1 MASPRILVVRPDR
14 IGDVVLSVPVLQTL
28 RQRWPDAYLAM
39 MVHPYTQDILVGN
52 PWIDDVLTDAPD
64 TSDRGVIG
72 FFRQVKRLREDQF
85 DTALMLMPT
94 MRTAWMLFLAG
105 IPRRI
110 GVGHKLY
117 QTLTSTRSVSR
128 NRYIPLRHEADYC
141 LDLAREIGAEA
152 MRIRPEVFPKETE
165 RCTVRAILENEGL
178 DGRPLIGI
186 HPGNGCNA
194 PNWSPER
201 YGKLAE
207 KLFNNFK
214 VPVLVTGST
223 EEQDL
228 IDRMTAS
235 TAAPLIALAGRFT
248 LRNLM
253 AVIGEMDILISSST
267 GPMHM
272 AAAMNVPTVSLF
284 CPLPGRSPERWAPL
298 SDHKRIYLPV
308 DGQCETCETGPMCT
322 LSGIT
327 VETVSEGVAELLH
340 EKGIVGN
347 QSSP

>member
-14 IGDVVLSVPVLQTL
+14 IGDVVLSLPVLQAL
-28 RQRWPDAYLAM
+28 RRRWPDAYLAM
-39 MVHPYTQDILVGN
+39 MVHPYTRDILADN
-52 PWIDDVLTDAPD
+52 PWIDGVLTDAPD
-64 TSDRGVIG
+64 ASDRGVIG
-72 FFRQVKRLREDQF
+72 FLRQVRRLREDQF
-85 DTALMLMPT
+85 DTALMLMPA
-94 MRTAWMLFLAG
+94 MRATWMLFLAG

-117 QTLTSTRSVSR
+117 QTLTFTRSVSR

-152 MRIRPEVFPKETE
+152 TEIHPEVFLTDME
-165 RCTVRAILENEGL
+165 RRTIRAILESEGV
-178 DGRPLIGI
+178 DKRPVIGI
-186 HPGNGCNA
+186 HPGNGYNA
-194 PNWSPER
+194 PNWSPEQ
-201 YGKLAE
+201 YGALAE
-207 KLFNNFK
+207 QLFKDYN
-214 VPVLVTGST
+214 VPALVTGST

-228 IDRMTAS
+228 IDRMAAS
-235 TAAPLIALAGRFT
+235 TVAPVISLAGRLT

-267 GPMHM
+267 GPMHL

-298 SDHKRIYLPV
+298 SEHKRIYLPA
-308 DGQCETCETGPMCT
+308 DGQCETCEKGPMCT

-327 VETVSEGVAELLH
+327 VETVSEGVAELLN
-340 EKGIVGN
+340 EKGTTGN
-347 QSSP
+347 RCSP